1 MDIYLASDGSLI
13 QSPHA
18 LSDYDSLEGVYADV
32 SAATGLVSGN
42 VLLFTED
49 GRELKQEVLEE
60 LWERGG
66 GNGAGQSSPR
76 RQVVYLFNRETFFS
90 EPERWVNELREEVV
104 LPPPL
109 DASAALDLSHAQ
121 APFAVAYDHL
131 CHLQSLFK
139 VQANAL
145 RIAYDNL
152 SFHLQPI
159 IDAFREFAERADV
172 QLEHHEMLL
181 RGYDVDMAML
191 PKVTVHESLF
201 RRRDKDVDDP
211 KRKSLVDWIHTKKME
226 QVRDWCQSAHTDYV
240 NRYNLVVAEMDELA
254 IQSQGERDQAEARI
268 QGIAHEF
275 EDVLGRIELASQQ
288 VEALMESSTGGL
300 WAHASSLTPVDFEQ
314 SLLELDHAMRADLTS
329 MTQIKNDFTLD
340 LHLHLRHI
348 ADFQVRITKFSR
360 PMTDLDLDLRQKN
373 AFPHLERLHHLPF
386 AYAANVV
393 EIVHRKEFSTALVS
407 WTAKIAQAV
416 NEYLAVEA
424 KRRKKHKIENQLPWE
439 VAPLEE
445 SQTPRVDIAVGGGV
459 DALAAVGL
467 GRGDIDDIMKWL
479 DDLSRDP
486 SLVNA
491 DRNPI
496 PALTEQVNALV
507 ATLNALNGELSQS
520 LEQAVASVAGAAAPG
535 EVDQLRAANAEHERR
550 LAELEQE
557 HLARINELE
566 DVHEQRLN
574 AMQTRQGELQEE
586 LVRLREDLGEEMVA
600 RQQLM
605 TELGEKNRE
614 FEDRVREH
622 EEQSD
627 LLSAVQVDM
636 QQEKDRATDL
646 GVRLQEALLDV
657 DGLRS
662 AEHTLII
669 QIREMQEERTRTL
682 TDLGEAQLLAQN
694 YESELAGTK
703 AELEA
708 TAVQLL
714 QAQKDR
720 DEALKSQSEQA
731 ERLMRDHIAE
741 ADGDR
746 AVLEHQNLTLTKEL
760 ESVKTRLTEQIAT
773 LKNASIRRED
783 GLKAELGLTKA
794 QLREVQRRETMLA
807 DDLGRARDASQAL
820 TQKESHHADLA
831 KDAVALAGKYH
842 DACQRLMGALA
853 ASTTISG
860 SLSLPARAK
869 TPPPD
874 AIASPTSADLRESTV
889 LVRSLETAAAFEL
902 PSFTDAVLRT
912 INLTRKLSKSLKQYR
927 ELSRNKI
934 TIANFGKGDL
944 VLFLPTRNAAV
955 KAWAAFNI
963 SAPHHFL
970 HVTDAIQQQLAS
982 KDYYLARIAGTE
994 EAVVNGDSPATNPFG
1009 LAEGLRY
1016 YTHQVEEW
1024 TPTQPRMPRRAV
1036 SASVAVESNRPG
1048 GPVTPVPTR
1057 IRSESSYLPQVT
1069 PKASEN
1075 DQTSILSP
1083 LQTTASPHTSQPTSP
1098 TLLHQT
1104 PTVQRKTSPQPRVT
1118 SPPPLRTSEA
1128 SVSPMPIRFSDVGTP
1143 SNKPTLAKLTS
1154 PTAQS
1159 PPPPHSSPTSP
1170 TNLASVAAAK
1180 RSHRASLTSTASP
1193 PTRDGGFAPSSAGR
1207 PASVASS
1214 TSSHPR
1220 GLPIPAGSAKGS
1232 PAAAITTSA
1241 DGSPSPSSFGE
1252 SGPTQRRVA
1261 KKTSVASLKTKADDL
1276 FKPSPLGSNDPVG
1289 TSSSGFLS
1297 GLSLS
1302 RNKRQS
1308 ISATPSTALDLLKKL
1323 DGGGS

>member
-66 GNGAGQSSPR
+66 GNGAGQPR
-76 RQVVYLFNRETFFS
+76 RQIVYLFNRETFFS

-139 VQANAL
+139 AQAHAL
-145 RIAYDNL
+145 RIAYANL

-159 IDAFREFAERADV
+159 VEAFRDFAERADV
-172 QLEHHEMLL
+172 QLDHHEQLL
-181 RGYDVDMAML
+181 RGYDIDMAML

-201 RRRDKDVDDP
+201 RRRDKDTDDA

-240 NRYNLVVAEMDELA
+240 NRYNTVVAEMDQLA
-254 IQSQGERDQAEARI
+254 MQSQGEREQAEARI
-268 QGIAHEF
+268 DGISHEF
-275 EDVLGRIELASQQ
+275 DDVLGRIELASQQ
-288 VEALMESSTGGL
+288 VEALMESST
-300 WAHASSLTPVDFEQ
+300 VDFEQ

-393 EIVHRKEFSTALVS
+393 EIVHRKEFSTALVG

-416 NEYLAVEA
+416 NDYLAVEA
-424 KRRKKHKIENQLPWE
+424 KRRKKHKTENQLPWE

-479 DDLSRDP
+479 DDLSHDP
-486 SLVNA
+486 TLVH
-491 DRNPI
+491 DGVNPI
-496 PALTEQVNALV
+496 PALTEQVNTLV
-507 ATLNALNGELSQS
+507 TTLNSLNGELTQS
-520 LEQAVASVAGAAAPG
+520 LETAVASVSGAAAPG
-535 EVDQLRAANAEHERR
+535 ELDELRAANAEYQRR
-550 LAELEQE
+550 IAELEQE
-557 HLARINELE
+557 HIARINELE
-566 DVHEQRLN
+566 DIHEQRVN
-574 AMQTRQGELQEE
+574 AMQTRTGELQEE
-586 LVRLREDLGEEMVA
+586 LVRLREDLGEEMVT

-605 TELGEKNRE
+605 TELDEKNRE
-614 FEDRVREH
+614 FDDRGREF
-622 EEQSD
+622 EEQHD
-627 LLSAVQVDM
+627 LLTAVQVDM

-669 QIREMQEERTRTL
+669 QIQEMQEERTRTL

-703 AELEA
+703 AELDA

-760 ESVKTRLTEQIAT
+760 ESVKARMAEQIT
-773 LKNASIRRED
+773 SLKNASIRRED

-794 QLREVQRRETMLA
+794 QLREVQRRETVLA

-869 TPPPD
+869 TPP
-874 AIASPTSADLRESTV
+874 AETLVSPGSADLRESTV

-912 INLTRKLSKSLKQYR
+912 INLARKLSKSLKQYR

-934 TIANFGKGDL
+934 TISNFGKGDL

-970 HVTDAIQQQLAS
+970 HVTDAIEQQLAS
-982 KDYYLARIAGTE
+982 KDYYLARIAGTD
-994 EAVVNGDSPATNPFG
+994 EAVVNGDSPETNPFG

-1016 YTHQVEEW
+1016 YSHRVEEW
-1024 TPTQPRMPRRAV
+1024 TPNQPRLPRRAV
-1036 SASVAVESNRPG
+1036 SASVAVESNRSGDPI
-1048 GPVTPVPTR
+1048 TPVSTR
-1057 IRSESSYLPQVT
+1057 IRSESSYIPQIT
-1069 PKASEN
+1069 PKTGESE
-1075 DQTSILSP
+1075 QQQPSVLSP
-1083 LQTTASPHTSQPTSP
+1083 LEMAPSSPHASQPTSP
-1098 TLLHQT
+1098 TPLHQT
-1104 PTVQRKTSPQPRVT
+1104 PTFPRKPSPQPRIT
-1118 SPPPLRTSEA
+1118 A
-1128 SVSPMPIRFSDVGTP
+1128 SVSPMPIRFSDVGTV

-1154 PTAQS
+1154 PIAKS
-1159 PPPPHSSPTSP
+1159 PPPPQSSPTSP
-1170 TNLASVAAAK
+1170 INLANVAAAK

-1193 PTRDGGFAPSSAGR
+1193 PTREGGFAPSSAGR
-1207 PASVASS
+1207 PSSVASS

-1252 SGPTQRRVA
+1252 TGPTQRRVS
-1261 KKTSVASLKTKADDL
+1261 KKSSVASLKTKADDL

-1302 RNKRQS
+1302 RNKRPS
-1308 ISATPSTALDLLKKL
+1308 VSATPSAALDLLKRL
-1323 DGGGS
+1323 DGAGSGSGASGAT

>member
-42 VLLFTED
+42 VLLFTAD

-76 RQVVYLFNRETFFS
+76 RQIVYLFNRETFFS
-90 EPERWVNELREEVV
+90 EPERWVNELREDVV

-139 VQANAL
+139 AQAAAL
-145 RIAYDNL
+145 QIAYANL
-152 SFHLQPI
+152 AFHLQPI
-159 IDAFREFAERADV
+159 VEAFRDFAERADG
-172 QLEHHEMLL
+172 QLDHHEKLL
-181 RGYDVDMAML
+181 RGYDIDMAML

-201 RRRDKDVDDP
+201 RRRDKEADDA

-240 NRYNLVVAEMDELA
+240 NRYNTVVAEMDQLA

-268 QGIAHEF
+268 EGISHEF
-275 EDVLGRIELASQQ
+275 DDVLGRIELASQQ
-288 VEALMESSTGGL
+288 VEALMESST
-300 WAHASSLTPVDFEQ
+300 VDFEQ
-314 SLLELDHAMRADLTS
+314 HLLELDHAMRADLTS

-340 LHLHLRHI
+340 LHLHLRQI

-393 EIVHRKEFSTALVS
+393 EIVHRKEFSTALVGWS
-407 WTAKIAQAV
+407 AKIATAV

-445 SQTPRVDIAVGGGV
+445 SQTPRVDIAVGGGA
-459 DALAAVGL
+459 DALASVGL
-467 GRGDIDDIMKWL
+467 GRSDIDDIMKWL
-479 DDLSRDP
+479 DGLSRDP
-486 SLVNA
+486 SLVNE
-491 DRNPI
+491 DVNPV
-496 PALTEQVNALV
+496 PDLTEQVKTLV
-507 ATLNALNGELSQS
+507 TTLDSLNGELTQS
-520 LEQAVASVAGAAAPG
+520 LEQAVASVSGAPPQG
-535 EVDQLRAANAEHERR
+535 EVDELRAANAEYERR

-557 HLARINELE
+557 HIARINELE
-566 DVHEQRLN
+566 DLHEQRVN
-574 AMQTRQGELQEE
+574 AMQTRTGELQEE
-586 LVRLREDLGEEMVA
+586 LVRLREDLGEEMVT

-605 TELGEKNRE
+605 TELDEKNRE
-614 FEDRVREH
+614 FEDRGREF
-622 EEQSD
+622 EEQSE
-627 LLSAVQVDM
+627 LLTAVQVDM

-703 AELEA
+703 AELDA
-708 TAVQLL
+708 TAVQLV
-714 QAQKDR
+714 QAQHDR

-760 ESVKTRLTEQIAT
+760 ETVKARMTEQISS

-794 QLREVQRRETMLA
+794 QLREVQRRETVLA

-869 TPPPD
+869 TPPVE

-970 HVTDAIQQQLAS
+970 HVTDAIEQQLAS

-994 EAVVNGDSPATNPFG
+994 EAVVNGDSPETNPFG

-1016 YTHQVEEW
+1016 YSHRVEDW
-1024 TPTQPRMPRRAV
+1024 TPTQPRLPRRAV
-1036 SASVAVESNRPG
+1036 SASVAVESSRTA
-1048 GPVTPVPTR
+1048 GPITPVPTR
-1057 IRSESSYLPQVT
+1057 IRSESSYLPQIT

-1075 DQTSILSP
+1075 EQQPSILSP
-1083 LQTTASPHTSQPTSP
+1083 LQTTPAPHVQVPSQPTSP
-1098 TLLHQT
+1098 TPLTQS
-1104 PTVQRKTSPQPRVT
+1104 PTVARKPSPQPRVT

-1128 SVSPMPIRFSDVGTP
+1128 SVSPMPIRFSDIGTG

-1154 PTAQS
+1154 PMAQS

-1170 TNLASVAAAK
+1170 INLASVAAAK

-1193 PTRDGGFAPSSAGR
+1193 PARDGGFAPSSAGR
-1207 PASVASS
+1207 PSSVASS

-1252 SGPTQRRVA
+1252 TGPTQRRVA
-1261 KKTSVASLKTKADDL
+1261 KKTSVASLKTKSDDL

-1308 ISATPSTALDLLKKL
+1308 ISAAPSTALDLLKKL
-1323 DGGGS
+1323 DGAGGGGGAGAS